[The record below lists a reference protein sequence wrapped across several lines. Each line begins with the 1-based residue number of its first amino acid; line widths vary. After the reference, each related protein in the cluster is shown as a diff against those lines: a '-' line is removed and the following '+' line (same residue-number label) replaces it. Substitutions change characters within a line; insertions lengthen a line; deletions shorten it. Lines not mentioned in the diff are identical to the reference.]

1 MSIVSEFKSFIS
13 RGNVV
18 DLAVGIIMG
27 AAFTAIVTSL
37 VSDVIMP
44 PIGWIMGGLDFSNLF
59 LALPDKLAI
68 PGVGDAAAAK
78 TYATLKAA
86 QDAGVVTVNYG
97 LFINAIIKFII
108 VSWAVFW
115 LVKLV
120 NKIKKAEEAK
130 PAAPNKSEVLLEE
143 IRDLLKK

>member
-1 MSIVSEFKSFIS
+1 MALVSEFKALIS

-37 VSDVIMP
+37 VQDVIMP
-44 PIGWIMGGLDFSNLF
+44 PIGWVMGGLDFSNYF
-59 LALPDKLAI
+59 LSLN
-68 PGVGDAAAAK
+68 GES
-78 TYATLKAA
+78 YASIKAA
-86 QDAGVVTVNYG
+86 QDAGAPTINYG
-97 LFINAIIKFII
+97 LFINAVIKFLI

-120 NKIKKAEEAK
+120 NKIKKAEEA
-130 PAAPNKSEVLLEE
+130 APKVTKTEELLAD
-143 IRDLLKK
+143 IRDLLAKK